1 MSYETNF
8 ETNYES
14 LQNGASNYESVQNGA
29 YDKLYSQFESLKT
42 SENDNVEKTSISFE
56 MNHKTILFVL
66 LFLFSISSVFTYY
79 VVDKD
84 FYTKDGKFLY
94 KKYIKTCLY
103 LFLGNLAYL
112 SIFYYIIKKLL

>member
-1 MSYETNF
+1 MSYETKF
-8 ETNYES
+8 ETNYENQPNS
-14 LQNGASNYESVQNGA
+14 A
-29 YDKLYSQFESLKT
+29 YDKLFSKFESLKT
-42 SENDNVEKTSISFE
+42 SENDNPEKTSISFE
-56 MNHKTILFVL
+56 MNQKMILIVL

-103 LFLGNLAYL
+103 LFLGNLVYL
-112 SIFYYIIKKLL
+112 SIFYYIIKKVL

>member
-8 ETNYES
+8 EP
-14 LQNGASNYESVQNGA
+14 NYESVQDQDFA
-29 YDKLYSQFESLKT
+29 YNKLSRQFESLKT
-42 SENDNVEKTSISFE
+42 SENDNVRKTSISFE
-56 MNHKTILFVL
+56 MNKKTILFVFL

-103 LFLGNLAYL
+103 LFLETLFICQFFITL
-112 SIFYYIIKKLL
+112 